1 MQDRNYNDPSNFLLR
16 FGLVLLCVGNTDGT
30 LIFFPTLDLQI
41 KPSFFVIMIRQEKVL
56 RLSIFPK
63 NMGTFRAGEFF
74 VEIFGNRI
82 VAELGAV
89 PLDAILGFVQ

>member
-1 MQDRNYNDPSNFLLR
+1 MKFSLALRACTFVRWQHGWNINLLSNPR
-16 FGLVLLCVGNTDGT
+16 SSNKTQLLCDHDSPGKGT
-30 LIFFPTLDLQI
+30 PAFH
-41 KPSFFVIMIRQEKVL
+41 
-56 RLSIFPK
+56 LSK
-63 NMGTFRAGEFF
+63 EYGTFRAGEFF